1 LEKKI
6 YLIEKQDVGQRL
18 DLFLQKHNPDFS
30 RSFIKNLITKGLILH
45 NNTIKKS
52 GTILKE
58 NDKIEMLVPKAVNV
72 NIQPELLPLDIIYQ
86 DECLAVINKP
96 QGMTVHPTNKNTSG
110 TLVNALLYHIKDL
123 SKINGE
129 LRPGIVHRLDKNTSG
144 LLLIAKNDIAHKDL
158 AKQIK
163 NKICVRKYLAILEG
177 NLKENSG
184 IIGTYIVRNPKKRTL
199 KTLSNEKIGKRAVT
213 EFRVLERFDKNC
225 LVEFS
230 LQTGRTHQ
238 IRVQCKE
245 FLHHSIVGDVEY
257 GGSASKELSKNE
269 PRAIAQYLHSYH
281 IEFIHPKTKQKLV
294 FEAPLPDYFSFLLNR
309 LRKTNN

>member
-1 LEKKI
+1 MEKKI

-110 TLVNALLYHIKDL
+110 TLVNA
-123 SKINGE
+123 
-129 LRPGIVHRLDKNTSG
+129 
-144 LLLIAKNDIAHKDL
+144 
-158 AKQIK
+158 
-163 NKICVRKYLAILEG
+163 
-177 NLKENSG
+177 
-184 IIGTYIVRNPKKRTL
+184 
-199 KTLSNEKIGKRAVT
+199 
-213 EFRVLERFDKNC
+213 F
-225 LVEFS
+225 
-230 LQTGRTHQ
+230 
-238 IRVQCKE
+238 
-245 FLHHSIVGDVEY
+245 
-257 GGSASKELSKNE
+257 
-269 PRAIAQYLHSYH
+269 
-281 IEFIHPKTKQKLV
+281 FIT
-294 FEAPLPDYFSFLLNR
+294 
-309 LRKTNN
+309 